1 MSKTI
6 SLKSYAKTL
15 MALTVIAAP
24 IGETIAQTNKVPA
37 EVVARRLANKK
48 AKQQNP
54 TVAAKKAKAAGV
66 QLYGY
71 VLQSDER
78 DPGLYKFTS
87 NNAASISLVSDNV
100 HCYNAATYVQGTYL
114 SSWFEEND
122 TQVKFPIHFYEY
134 DTNTWQMKIDKP
146 SPELAYSAISMDLTF
161 DPETQ
166 QVYGLFSDDD
176 YSGTYKTL
184 GKLVTTYWGE
194 NDYTSNSETIGE
206 LPESM
211 VAITCNRN
219 GDLYTIGRSGKLYAV
234 NKYSGAA
241 TVLGETGYEPF
252 KLFQSATCDYS
263 TGKIY
268 WAMLDKD
275 YWATRII
282 EIDPTTGK
290 GTEVCNFIDNY
301 ANDQITG
308 LYIKQDLTLK
318 TVPQTVS
325 NLSVNLTGLTSGTVK
340 FTMPTKDVKDAAL
353 SGSLNY
359 TVRLNGVVAKTGTA
373 AAGAAVTTDF
383 TTKIS
388 GMTSVSVTA
397 EIAASSTTPAAV
409 SAPVSQSVRLGY
421 DQPKKPTALKASAKG
436 QNVTLTWKAPTA
448 GVNGG
453 FFDADKLTYT
463 VVRVN
468 SNDATDVTTLAEG
481 LTENTY
487 TDKIASPDLTTY
499 YYKVAANNGD
509 MQSEFAESANVTIG
523 VSVKLPYENSI
534 HNEELF
540 DQLTVIDANNDKST
554 WTFDSNYET
563 ATYKYNA
570 ENAGDDWLVSPA
582 VNMKKNAAYKFSFDA
597 VNTYPIERVAAAVG
611 LAPTA
616 EALTEEIVAPTD
628 ITADPR
634 RHTLTGTYRAKEDGL
649 HYFGIHCVSE
659 ANQSTLYVDNMK
671 ITEVP
676 ATAPEVPAN
685 FKVVPGDK
693 GASYANISV
702 QAPTITITGAVLSDN
717 VQLKLFRDGTNI
729 TTFTNVAPGAERT
742 FKDEGVES
750 ANHKYSVVAVNAAG
764 EEGLEATLT
773 VYVGIDK
780 PGAVRNLKAVEDL
793 NKEGLIHVTWD
804 APLGLHGGYIDP
816 AGLTYYISIG
826 SSFEDVS
833 LGNNNYYDEQLN
845 IKSKQE
851 YTGYSVYAVNS
862 SGGGRE
868 QWQTVTAIAGPALK
882 APMIESFKNCTMKSG
897 PWITNMTNG
906 EIGDAYCYA
915 ATEST
920 VTLAQDNDGGL
931 QTFSATAVG
940 KSVRSESP
948 KVDIKNM
955 KSPVLNFWAY
965 LNGDGDELNI
975 SVQKDYGEFV
985 DVRRISTAEGTKGW
999 NRFSIDLTPYKDCK
1013 FLRIGF
1019 EGKAVKNLDN
1029 FVAYD
1034 NVAIVEKAAADLM
1047 AMSIETEERV
1057 KASSESVVEFSF
1069 RNNTNTDVKG
1079 TDYDIVLYKNDK
1091 EVNRIDGVDIPCDM
1105 VKTVIMKDV
1114 TSVLDPEES
1123 TYHATVNY
1131 AKDELPEN
1139 NASAKNE
1146 VKILLP
1152 DYPVP
1157 TALKATAAGNHVNL
1171 AWTAPDLLN
1180 RKPKVTEESFED
1192 YQTFSIDG
1200 VGGWTM
1206 YDGDKQ
1212 KTIQITLNTM
1222 FGPLKYDHAGEPM
1235 AFQVFNAEKAG
1246 IPFQTWEAHTGDQML
1261 VSFSCASTDGGATKA
1276 QNDDWLISPQLNGE
1290 AQTISFFAKA
1300 GMGGAAI
1307 PEQFEVLYSK
1317 TSKAIANF
1325 EKLSD
1330 TEDVNNVQKWEEY
1343 QYRLP
1348 AGTKYFAI
1356 RCVSNNKF
1364 ALLIDDIKFVEAD
1377 SKPEELQL
1385 NGYNVY
1391 RNGKKVNKSL
1401 ISGESF
1407 TDKSLRESAKYG
1419 YVVTAVYDKG
1429 ESLASNLAEVEVTV
1443 GINDID
1449 ATDMN
1454 VNVEYRSIVITGAAG
1469 KTIDVY
1475 TTDGALV
1482 AQRTATDTERIS
1494 LSRGMY
1500 IVKVAGAT
1508 YKVLVK

>member
-1 MSKTI
+1 MSKI
-6 SLKSYAKTL
+6 VNLKTCAKTL
-15 MALTVIAAP
+15 VTLSVIAAP
-24 IGETIAQTNKVPA
+24 VAQAVAQANKVPA
-37 EVVARRLANKK
+37 EVIARRLANKK
-48 AKQQNP
+48 AKQQTP
-54 TVAAKKAKAAGV
+54 SVAAKKAKAAGV

-71 VLQSDER
+71 VLSSDER
-78 DPGLYKFTS
+78 DKGLYKFSS
-87 NNAASISLVSDNV
+87 NNAASISLVNSNV
-100 HCYNAATYVQGTYL
+100 QCYNAATYVQGTYL
-114 SSWFEEND
+114 SSWYEETD

-176 YSGTYKTL
+176 YSGQYKTL

-194 NDYTSNSETIGE
+194 NDYTSNSEAIGE

-211 VAITCNRN
+211 VAITCNKS

-234 NKYSGAA
+234 NKYSGTAK
-241 TVLGETGYEPF
+241 VVGETGYKPF
-252 KLFQSATCDYS
+252 KLFQSAACDYS

-268 WAMLDKD
+268 WAMLDQYD
-275 YWATRII
+275 WATRII
-282 EIDPTTGK
+282 EVDPATGK

-301 ANDQITG
+301 AYDQITG

-318 TVPQTVS
+318 AVPQTVS
-325 NLSVNLTGLTSGTVK
+325 DLSVDLTSLTSGTVK
-340 FTMPTKDVKDAAL
+340 FTMPSKDVKDAAL

-359 TVRLNGVVAKTGTA
+359 TVRLNGEVAATGTA
-373 AAGAAVTTDF
+373 AAGAAVNTNF
-383 TTKIS
+383 TTTVS
-388 GMTSVSVTA
+388 GMTNVTVTA
-397 EIAASSTTPAAV
+397 EIAASGNTPAAV

-421 DQPKKPTALKASAKG
+421 DQPKKPTGLKATANG
-436 QNVTLTWKAPTA
+436 QNVTLTWKAPTG

-468 SNDATDVTTLAEG
+468 SSDATDVTTLAEG
-481 LTENTY
+481 ITETTY
-487 TDKIASPDLTTY
+487 TDKIASPDLATY
-499 YYKVAANNGD
+499 YYKVAASNGD
-509 MQSEFAESANVTIG
+509 MQSEFAESADVTIG

-534 HNEELF
+534 HTEELF
-540 DQLTVIDANNDKST
+540 DQLTVIDANNDNST
-554 WTFDSNYET
+554 WTFDDYYEA

-582 VNMKKNAAYKFSFDA
+582 VNMKKNSAYKFSFDA
-597 VNTYPIERVAAAVG
+597 VNTYPVERVAAAVG

-616 EALTEEIVAPTD
+616 EALTEEIIAPTD
-628 ITADPR
+628 ITYDPR

-649 HYFGIHCVSE
+649 HYFGIHSVSD

-676 ATAPEVPAN
+676 STAPEVPSD
-685 FKVVPGDK
+685 FKVVAGEK
-693 GASYANISV
+693 GASYADISV
-702 QAPTITITGAVLSDN
+702 KAPTTTITGDALSGN
-717 VQLKLFRDGTNI
+717 LQVKVYRDGTNI
-729 TTFTNVAPGAERT
+729 TTFTNVTPGAACN

-773 VYVGIDK
+773 VYVGLDE

-804 APLGLHGGYIDP
+804 APVGLHGGYIDP
-816 AGLTYYISIG
+816 EGLTYYISIG
-826 SSFEDVS
+826 SSHEDVS
-833 LGNNNYYDEQLN
+833 LGNENHYDEQLTISN
-845 IKSKQE
+845 KQV
-851 YTGYSVYAVNS
+851 YTGYSVYAVNN
-862 SGGGRE
+862 SGGGRDR
-868 QWQTVTAIAGPALK
+868 WQTVTTIAGPALS

-897 PWITNMTNG
+897 PWITNVTNG
-906 EIGDAYCYA
+906 EIGEAYCYA
-915 ATEST
+915 TTEST
-920 VTLAQDNDGGL
+920 VTTAQDNDGGL
-931 QTFSATAVG
+931 QSFSATAVG

-948 KVDIKNM
+948 KVDISNM
-955 KSPVLNFWAY
+955 QSPVLNFWAY

-985 DVRRISTAEGTKGW
+985 NVRRISTAEGTKGW
-999 NRFSIDLTPYKDCK
+999 NRYSIDLTPYKDSK
-1013 FLRIGF
+1013 FVRIGF

-1029 FVAYD
+1029 FAAYD
-1034 NVAIVEKAAADLM
+1034 NVAIVEKADCDLM
-1047 AMSIETEERV
+1047 AMSISTEESV
-1057 KASSESVVEFSF
+1057 NAGSESIIEFSL
-1069 RNNTNTDVKG
+1069 RNNASATVNG
-1079 TDYDIVLYKNDK
+1079 ADYDIVLYKNDK
-1091 EVNRIDGVDIPCDM
+1091 EASRIDGVNIDGDM
-1105 VKTVIMKDV
+1105 VKSVVMKDV
-1114 TSVLDPEES
+1114 TSVLDPEQTNYRVS
-1123 TYHATVNY
+1123 IDY
-1131 AKDELPEN
+1131 AKDQLPEN
-1139 NASAKNE
+1139 NSSKNGK
-1146 VKILLP
+1146 VKVVLP
-1152 DYPVP
+1152 DYPTA
-1157 TALKATAAGNHVNL
+1157 TALKATASGNNVNL
-1171 AWTAPDLLN
+1171 TWTAPNLTD
-1180 RKPKVTEESFED
+1180 RKPKATTESFEQYD
-1192 YQTFSIDG
+1192 TFIIDG

-1246 IPFQTWEAHTGDQML
+1246 IPFKSWEAHSGEQML

-1300 GMGGAAI
+1300 GMGGAAV

-1325 EKLSD
+1325 QKLGE
-1330 TEDVNNVQKWEEY
+1330 TEDVNNVQDWEEY
-1343 QYRLP
+1343 EYKLP
-1348 AGTKYFAI
+1348 EGTKYFAI

-1364 ALLIDDIKFVEAD
+1364 ALLLDDIKFVEAG
-1377 SKPEELQL
+1377 SKPEDLQL

-1391 RNGKKVNKSL
+1391 RDGKKVNKSL
-1401 ISGESF
+1401 VSGEKF
-1407 TDKSLRESAKYG
+1407 TDNTLTESDKYG

-1449 ATDMN
+1449 AAG
-1454 VNVEYRSIVITGAAG
+1454 VNVSVEKNTLVVTGAMG
-1469 KTIDVY
+1469 KTVTVY
-1475 TTDGALV
+1475 AADGALV
-1482 AQRTATDTERIS
+1482 AQRTAGFAERIS
-1494 LSRGMY
+1494 VVRGMY
-1500 IVKVAGAT
+1500 IVKAAGVT

>member
-54 TVAAKKAKAAGV
+54 TTAAKKAKAAGV

-134 DTNTWQMKIDKP
+134 DTSTWQMKIDKP
-146 SPELAYSAISMDLTF
+146 SPELAYTAISMDLTF

-176 YSGTYKTL
+176 YSGQYKTL

-241 TVLGETGYEPF
+241 TVVGDTGYKPF

-275 YWATRII
+275 DWATRII
-282 EIDPTTGK
+282 EIDPANGK

-301 ANDQITG
+301 AYDQITG

-318 TVPQTVS
+318 AVPQTVS
-325 NLSVNLTGLTSGTVK
+325 NLSVDLTGLTSGTVK
-340 FTMPTKDVKDAAL
+340 FTMPTKDVKDQAL
-353 SGSLNY
+353 SGSLKY
-359 TVRLNGVVAKTGTA
+359 TVRLNGVVAKTSTA

-383 TTKIS
+383 TTTIS

-421 DQPKKPTALKASAKG
+421 DQPKKPTALKASAKV

-481 LTENTY
+481 LTANTY

-509 MQSEFAESANVTIG
+509 MQSEFAESTDVTIG

-534 HNEELF
+534 HSEELF

-554 WTFDSNYET
+554 WTFDSGYEA

-597 VNTYPIERVAAAVG
+597 INTYPVERVAASVG

-616 EALTEEIVAPTD
+616 EALTEEIIAPTD
-628 ITADPR
+628 ITVDPR

-702 QAPTITITGAVLSDN
+702 QAPTTTITGAALSGN

-793 NKEGLIHVTWD
+793 NK
-804 APLGLHGGYIDP
+804 
-816 AGLTYYISIG
+816 
-826 SSFEDVS
+826 
-833 LGNNNYYDEQLN
+833 
-845 IKSKQE
+845 
-851 YTGYSVYAVNS
+851 
-862 SGGGRE
+862 
-868 QWQTVTAIAGPALK
+868 
-882 APMIESFKNCTMKSG
+882 
-897 PWITNMTNG
+897 
-906 EIGDAYCYA
+906 
-915 ATEST
+915 
-920 VTLAQDNDGGL
+920 
-931 QTFSATAVG
+931 
-940 KSVRSESP
+940 
-948 KVDIKNM
+948 
-955 KSPVLNFWAY
+955 
-965 LNGDGDELNI
+965 
-975 SVQKDYGEFV
+975 
-985 DVRRISTAEGTKGW
+985 
-999 NRFSIDLTPYKDCK
+999 
-1013 FLRIGF
+1013 
-1019 EGKAVKNLDN
+1019 
-1029 FVAYD
+1029 
-1034 NVAIVEKAAADLM
+1034 
-1047 AMSIETEERV
+1047 
-1057 KASSESVVEFSF
+1057 
-1069 RNNTNTDVKG
+1069 
-1079 TDYDIVLYKNDK
+1079 
-1091 EVNRIDGVDIPCDM
+1091 
-1105 VKTVIMKDV
+1105 
-1114 TSVLDPEES
+1114 
-1123 TYHATVNY
+1123 
-1131 AKDELPEN
+1131 
-1139 NASAKNE
+1139 
-1146 VKILLP
+1146 
-1152 DYPVP
+1152 
-1157 TALKATAAGNHVNL
+1157 
-1171 AWTAPDLLN
+1171 
-1180 RKPKVTEESFED
+1180 
-1192 YQTFSIDG
+1192 
-1200 VGGWTM
+1200 
-1206 YDGDKQ
+1206 
-1212 KTIQITLNTM
+1212 
-1222 FGPLKYDHAGEPM
+1222 
-1235 AFQVFNAEKAG
+1235 
-1246 IPFQTWEAHTGDQML
+1246 
-1261 VSFSCASTDGGATKA
+1261 
-1276 QNDDWLISPQLNGE
+1276 
-1290 AQTISFFAKA
+1290 
-1300 GMGGAAI
+1300 
-1307 PEQFEVLYSK
+1307 
-1317 TSKAIANF
+1317 
-1325 EKLSD
+1325 
-1330 TEDVNNVQKWEEY
+1330 
-1343 QYRLP
+1343 
-1348 AGTKYFAI
+1348 
-1356 RCVSNNKF
+1356 
-1364 ALLIDDIKFVEAD
+1364 
-1377 SKPEELQL
+1377 
-1385 NGYNVY
+1385 
-1391 RNGKKVNKSL
+1391 
-1401 ISGESF
+1401 
-1407 TDKSLRESAKYG
+1407 
-1419 YVVTAVYDKG
+1419 
-1429 ESLASNLAEVEVTV
+1429 
-1443 GINDID
+1443 
-1449 ATDMN
+1449 
-1454 VNVEYRSIVITGAAG
+1454 
-1469 KTIDVY
+1469 
-1475 TTDGALV
+1475 
-1482 AQRTATDTERIS
+1482 
-1494 LSRGMY
+1494 
-1500 IVKVAGAT
+1500 
-1508 YKVLVK
+1508 

>member
-24 IGETIAQTNKVPA
+24 IGETIAQTHKVPA
-37 EVVARRLANKK
+37 EVITRRLANKK

-54 TVAAKKAKAAGV
+54 TAAAKKAKDTGV

-134 DTNTWQMKIDKP
+134 DTDTWQMKIDKP

-176 YSGTYKTL
+176 YSGQYKTL

-241 TVLGETGYEPF
+241 KVLGETGYEPF

-290 GTEVCNFIDNY
+290 GTEVCNFIDNDAY
-301 ANDQITG
+301 DQITG

-325 NLSVNLTGLTSGTVK
+325 NLSVDLTGLTSGTVK
-340 FTMPTKDVKDAAL
+340 FTMPTKDVKDVAL
-353 SGSLNY
+353 SGSLKY
-359 TVRLNGVVAKTGTA
+359 TVRLNGVVAKAGTA

-383 TTKIS
+383 TTEIS
-388 GMTSVSVTA
+388 GMTNVSVTA
-397 EIAASSTTPAAV
+397 EIAADGTTPAAV

-468 SNDATDVTTLAEG
+468 SNDATDVTTLADG

-523 VSVKLPYENSI
+523 ISVKLPYENSI
-534 HNEELF
+534 HSEELF

-554 WTFDSNYET
+554 WTFDSDYEA

-570 ENAGDDWLVSPA
+570 ENAGDDWLISPA

-597 VNTYPIERVAAAVG
+597 INTYPVERVAASVG

-616 EALTEEIVAPTD
+616 EALTEEIIAPTD
-628 ITADPR
+628 ITVDPR

-702 QAPTITITGAVLSDN
+702 QAPTTTITGAALSGN

-1057 KASSESVVEFSF
+1057 KAGSESVVEFSF

-1157 TALKATAAGNHVNL
+1157 TALKATAAGNYVNL

-1192 YQTFSIDG
+1192 YKTFSIDG

-1391 RNGKKVNKSL
+1391 RDGKKVNKSL

-1443 GINDID
+1443 GINDIN

-1500 IVKVAGAT
+1500 IVKVAGVT

>member
-54 TVAAKKAKAAGV
+54 TTATKKAKAAGV

-211 VAITCNRN
+211 VAITSNRN

-241 TVLGETGYEPF
+241 TVIGDTGYKPF

-275 YWATRII
+275 DWATRII
-282 EIDPTTGK
+282 EIDPATGK
-290 GTEVCNFIDNY
+290 GTEVCNFIDNNAY
-301 ANDQITG
+301 DQITG

-325 NLSVNLTGLTSGTVK
+325 NLSVDLTGLTSGTVK
-340 FTMPTKDVKDAAL
+340 FTMPTKDVKDQAL
-353 SGSLNY
+353 SGSLKY

-383 TTKIS
+383 TTTIS

-676 ATAPEVPAN
+676 TTAPEVPAN

-702 QAPTITITGAVLSDN
+702 QAPTTTITGAALSGN
-717 VQLKLFRDGTNI
+717 VQLKLYRDGTNI
-729 TTFTNVAPGAERT
+729 TTFTNVAPGEVRT

-816 AGLTYYISIG
+816 A
-826 SSFEDVS
+826 
-833 LGNNNYYDEQLN
+833 
-845 IKSKQE
+845 K
-851 YTGYSVYAVNS
+851 
-862 SGGGRE
+862 
-868 QWQTVTAIAGPALK
+868 
-882 APMIESFKNCTMKSG
+882 
-897 PWITNMTNG
+897 
-906 EIGDAYCYA
+906 
-915 ATEST
+915 
-920 VTLAQDNDGGL
+920 
-931 QTFSATAVG
+931 
-940 KSVRSESP
+940 
-948 KVDIKNM
+948 
-955 KSPVLNFWAY
+955 
-965 LNGDGDELNI
+965 
-975 SVQKDYGEFV
+975 
-985 DVRRISTAEGTKGW
+985 
-999 NRFSIDLTPYKDCK
+999 
-1013 FLRIGF
+1013 
-1019 EGKAVKNLDN
+1019 
-1029 FVAYD
+1029 
-1034 NVAIVEKAAADLM
+1034 
-1047 AMSIETEERV
+1047 
-1057 KASSESVVEFSF
+1057 
-1069 RNNTNTDVKG
+1069 
-1079 TDYDIVLYKNDK
+1079 
-1091 EVNRIDGVDIPCDM
+1091 
-1105 VKTVIMKDV
+1105 
-1114 TSVLDPEES
+1114 
-1123 TYHATVNY
+1123 H
-1131 AKDELPEN
+1131 
-1139 NASAKNE
+1139 
-1146 VKILLP
+1146 
-1152 DYPVP
+1152 
-1157 TALKATAAGNHVNL
+1157 
-1171 AWTAPDLLN
+1171 
-1180 RKPKVTEESFED
+1180 
-1192 YQTFSIDG
+1192 
-1200 VGGWTM
+1200 
-1206 YDGDKQ
+1206 
-1212 KTIQITLNTM
+1212 
-1222 FGPLKYDHAGEPM
+1222 
-1235 AFQVFNAEKAG
+1235 
-1246 IPFQTWEAHTGDQML
+1246 
-1261 VSFSCASTDGGATKA
+1261 
-1276 QNDDWLISPQLNGE
+1276 
-1290 AQTISFFAKA
+1290 
-1300 GMGGAAI
+1300 
-1307 PEQFEVLYSK
+1307 
-1317 TSKAIANF
+1317 
-1325 EKLSD
+1325 
-1330 TEDVNNVQKWEEY
+1330 
-1343 QYRLP
+1343 
-1348 AGTKYFAI
+1348 
-1356 RCVSNNKF
+1356 
-1364 ALLIDDIKFVEAD
+1364 
-1377 SKPEELQL
+1377 
-1385 NGYNVY
+1385 
-1391 RNGKKVNKSL
+1391 
-1401 ISGESF
+1401 
-1407 TDKSLRESAKYG
+1407 
-1419 YVVTAVYDKG
+1419 
-1429 ESLASNLAEVEVTV
+1429 
-1443 GINDID
+1443 
-1449 ATDMN
+1449 
-1454 VNVEYRSIVITGAAG
+1454 
-1469 KTIDVY
+1469 
-1475 TTDGALV
+1475 
-1482 AQRTATDTERIS
+1482 
-1494 LSRGMY
+1494 
-1500 IVKVAGAT
+1500 
-1508 YKVLVK
+1508 